1 MPRSVPF
8 PCSAFISGLN
18 RITVAASL
26 MVCGFSN
33 IVSAAPLTLTD
44 AFGLVIKNHPVIA
57 AKRDEFQAAQHGVD
71 GAKWQRFPSLSGQSS
86 ANNESGSVTTLRLE
100 QPLWTG
106 GRITAAIQSSE
117 AKLAA
122 AAAAVEEAEQ
132 SMLLRV
138 ATNFLE
144 LVRLNAR
151 MEAAEENI
159 AEHERLLALIERRSA
174 QGIGSP
180 SEVITAKARLQRA
193 RSERLQLQTAAFNAR
208 ADLSQATGTTV
219 SEIRVP
225 KPDLNTTGDLTTM
238 VQKVLDHS
246 PQMRRLHAET
256 SSITADV
263 QLKKSALNPQ
273 IAVRHE
279 FLKGKNYPSTAT
291 YLALTL
297 QTGNGLSSISA
308 IDEVRAQESA
318 SAYKEQA
325 TLKDISDSIRTDWNK
340 VQSAREE
347 AAILRELVSVTRS
360 MYESYV
366 RQYAAGRKS
375 WLDVLNARSESIQ
388 ARYSLID
395 TEWSGA
401 LSAIKLQI
409 AAGELTGASADDV
422 RNQAEQH

>member
-1 MPRSVPF
+1 MPRPSLPL
-8 PCSAFISGLN
+8 CSAFQSGLS
-18 RITVAASL
+18 RTAAVICLAIS
-26 MVCGFSN
+26 GFSN
-33 IVSAAPLTLTD
+33 IASAAPLTLNE
-44 AFGLVIKNHPVIA
+44 AFELVIKNHPVIS
-57 AKRDEFQAAQHGVD
+57 AKRDDLQAAQHGVD

-86 ANNESGSVTTLRLE
+86 ANSESGSVTTLRLE
-100 QPLWTG
+100 QPVWTG

-122 AAAAVEEAEQ
+122 AEAGLAETSQ
-132 SMLLRV
+132 SMLVRV
-138 ATNFLE
+138 ATTFFE
-144 LVRLNAR
+144 LIRLNAR
-151 MEAAEENI
+151 MEAADENI

-208 ADLSQATGTTV
+208 ADLAQATGVPV
-219 SEIRVP
+219 SEIRAP
-225 KPDLNTTGDLTTM
+225 KPDLSTEGSLSGM
-238 VQKVLDHS
+238 VEKVLDHS
-246 PQMRRLHAET
+246 PQMKRLRAET
-256 SSITADV
+256 SAISADV

-297 QTGNGLSSISA
+297 QTGNGLSALSA
-308 IDEVRAQESA
+308 IDEARAQESA

-325 TLKDISDSIRTDWNK
+325 TLKDISDSIRADWNK

-401 LSAIKLQI
+401 LSAIKLRI
-409 AAGELTGASADDV
+409 AAGELTTASAGS
-422 RNQAEQH
+422 EQDLAK